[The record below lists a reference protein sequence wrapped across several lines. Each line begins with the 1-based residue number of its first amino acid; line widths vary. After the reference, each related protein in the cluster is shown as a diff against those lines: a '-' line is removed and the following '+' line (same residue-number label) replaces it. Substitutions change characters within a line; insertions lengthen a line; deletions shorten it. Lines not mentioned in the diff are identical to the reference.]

1 MLFHQ
6 LNDWLC
12 TGLNGCVNIWH
23 RLLPLGSIVECV
35 IVISIMGWLLSKIY
49 GWRPVIYSVV
59 LAVLINLFMYVRLSA
74 GHLPQGDAAMFA
86 LFSGFI
92 LIICLAFEAL
102 LIRDYPRLRYGLRLM
117 MALLS
122 GCMTLA
128 LWLQA
133 GVRA

>member
-1 MLFHQ
+1 
-6 LNDWLC
+6 
-12 TGLNGCVNIWH
+12 
-23 RLLPLGSIVECV
+23 
-35 IVISIMGWLLSKIY
+35 
-49 GWRPVIYSVV
+49 
-59 LAVLINLFMYVRLSA
+59 
-74 GHLPQGDAAMFA
+74 MFA

>member
-1 MLFHQ
+1 
-6 LNDWLC
+6 
-12 TGLNGCVNIWH
+12 
-23 RLLPLGSIVECV
+23 
-35 IVISIMGWLLSKIY
+35 MGWLLSKIY
-49 GWRPVIYSVV
+49 GWRPVIFIVV

-86 LFSGFI
+86 LFSGFS

-122 GCMTLA
+122 GCMTMA
-128 LWLQA
+128 IWFQA

>member
-1 MLFHQ
+1 MAAQQNLQ
-6 LNDWLC
+6 LASGYIQRGTYRTDK
-12 TGLNGCVNIWH
+12 
-23 RLLPLGSIVECV
+23 P
-35 IVISIMGWLLSKIY
+35 
-49 GWRPVIYSVV
+49 
-59 LAVLINLFMYVRLSA
+59 FMYVRLSA